1 MVEHAA
7 QRVFRAGMLHRVLD
21 RLADRDAEAAVA
33 VRIRGEHLAAEFR
46 FRARAGVHGGA
57 VGLHEQPAVGLL
69 VEAHLHHVNVA
80 LESKHAARKRQRRAP
95 LARAGFGGE
104 ALGAGDFVVVGLRD
118 CGVGL
123 VAAGGAAAFVF
134 VVDVRGRLQRLLEPH
149 GAQQR
154 RGTVERVD
162 LAHLRRNLDHP
173 LRAHFLR
180 HKAFRKHRRHQVRRD
195 RLARAGMQRRG
206 QRFRKI
212 RQQVVPVGRHF
223 LRTKQELGVLA
234 HDVTGI
240 GKRKTSVRLAPGP
253 GAVSRQFPPR
263 SARRRHSECE
273 RFARLSGSPL
283 LPPRHAPRKR
293 PGQPGDSCFL
303 NSRQNDSGPARL
315 EAD

>member
-1 MVEHAA
+1 MSSIASLIA
-7 QRVFRAGMLHRVLD
+7 MP
-21 RLADRDAEAAVA
+21 RLPLLCGSA
-33 VRIRGEHLAAEFR
+33 GEHLAAEFR

-104 ALGAGDFVVVGLRD
+104 ALGAGNFVVVGLRD
-118 CGVGL
+118 RGVGL
-123 VAAGGAAAFVF
+123 VAAGGAAALVF

-180 HKAFRKHRRHQVRRD
+180 HEAFRKHRRHQVGRD

-212 RQQVVPVGRHF
+212 RQQVAPVRRHF

-234 HDVTGI
+234 HGVTGN
-240 GKRKTSVRLAPGP
+240 GKRPCDEHPVRGPSAGNFRRAPSGAATRSASASSGFRDRRYFRRGMRRENAPGSR
-253 GAVSRQFPPR
+253 GIRVS
-263 SARRRHSECE
+263 
-273 RFARLSGSPL
+273 
-283 LPPRHAPRKR
+283 
-293 PGQPGDSCFL
+293 
-303 NSRQNDSGPARL
+303 
-315 EAD
+315 